1 MTKTASSHVVDER
14 KTPSTPD
21 NVTTDADGVAL
32 ASNGNVI
39 DDGLQRGLK
48 NRHLVSPGTKQES
61 TKVMADFSLAQQMIA
76 FGGVVGASIWYGTGS
91 AIAYSG
97 PIGALICF
105 FIIGVDVFFV
115 MQSLGEMATLF
126 PIQGAFIEL
135 AGRFIDP
142 ALSFSLGWNYWHIL
156 SARSFVTTNNWA
168 VALLPPDLWVT
179 NIANDYNN
187 ISLIMGLWTT
197 AVPSYG
203 WILIFWAGFQCTS
216 LLGVVVYGEMEF
228 YLACWKLLCVV
239 GGFLVAILVNTG
251 AIGGEYIGFR
261 YWRDPGAIAHGISGF
276 GKTFLLAAVYYAG
289 TEMLA
294 LTAAESKNP
303 KRDLPKAIRQT
314 FWRILVIFLG
324 LVFFAGIIVPYDSEG
339 LLAGSS
345 KSALSPWTIALVQAG
360 WSGAGNL
367 LNVVMITAQF
377 SSVNSAIYV
386 ASRSLVA
393 LAVNGRAPR
402 LFARTTA
409 NGVPVAAIVFSN
421 TLGLVA
427 LLNIA
432 ASPGKVFS
440 YLINISGAATFV
452 AWAFI
457 DITHLRLRKAWAA
470 QNHTPE
476 ELPYRA
482 FLFPYG
488 TWFVVFINLFLVFIS
503 GYEVF
508 VGGFAAVDFVFSY
521 IVLVI
526 FTLLFLF
533 WKVFKGTKFVD
544 LMDADLVTG
553 RREDLVQGGVHELEG
568 ADGHGREKGGRPP
581 WWILVKRFIFS

>member
-1 MTKTASSHVVDER
+1 MTTTLFAAGVVDE
-14 KTPSTPD
+14 KTTPTPE
-21 NVTTDADGVAL
+21 NGKVEAGRIEL

-48 NRHLVSPGTKQES
+48 NRHL
-61 TKVMADFSLAQQMIA
+61 QMIA

-97 PIGALICF
+97 PVGALICF

-115 MQSLGEMATLF
+115 MQSLGEMSTLF

-142 ALSFSLGWNYWHIL
+142 ALAFSLGWNYWY
-156 SARSFVTTNNWA
+156 
-168 VALLPPDLWVT
+168 LWVT

-187 ISLIMGLWTT
+187 ISLIMGLWTD

-203 WILIFWAGFQCTS
+203 WILIFWLGFQGTS
-216 LLGVVVYGEMEF
+216 LLGIVFYGEMEF
-228 YLACWKLLCVV
+228 YLACWKLICVV

-261 YWRDPGAIAHGISGF
+261 YWRDPGVIANGISGF
-276 GKTFLLAAVYYAG
+276 GKTFILAAVYYCG

-314 FWRILVIFLG
+314 FWRILIIFMG
-324 LVFFAGIIVPYDSEG
+324 LVFFAGIIVPYNSNK
-339 LLAGSS
+339 LLTATS
-345 KSALSPWTIALVQAG
+345 KSAQSPWTIALVQAG
-360 WSGAGNL
+360 WDGAGNL
-367 LNVVMITAQF
+367 VNVVMITAQF

-393 LAVNGRAPR
+393 LAVNGRAPKF
-402 LFARTTA
+402 FAKTTA
-409 NGVPVAAIVFSN
+409 NGVPVNAIVFSN
-421 TLGLVA
+421 TLGLIA

-432 ASPGKVFS
+432 SSPGQVFT
-440 YLINISGAATFV
+440 YLIDISGAATFI
-452 AWAFI
+452 AWAFVG
-457 DITHLRLRKAWAA
+457 ITHLRLRKAWVI
-470 QNHTPE
+470 QGHSLDD
-476 ELPYRA
+476 LPYKA
-482 FLFPYG
+482 LLYPYG

-503 GYEVF
+503 GYSVF
-508 VGGFAAVDFVFSY
+508 VGGFHAVDFVFAY
-521 IVLVI
+521 IVIAI
-526 FTLLFLF
+526 FTFLYLF
-533 WKVFKGTKFVD
+533 WKLFKGTKIIP
-544 LMDADLVTG
+544 LMEIDLVMG
-553 RREDLVQGGVHELEG
+553 RRDHLLQGSVQDSEDIDAKEN
-568 ADGHGREKGGRPP
+568 KTSPP
-581 WWILVKRFIFS
+581 WYIKVKRFVFS

>member
-1 MTKTASSHVVDER
+1 MTATLLVSDVVDEKTASTS
-14 KTPSTPD
+14 SPD
-21 NVTTDADGVAL
+21 NATVETGRVEL

-48 NRHLVSPGTKQES
+48 NRHL
-61 TKVMADFSLAQQMIA
+61 QMIA

-97 PIGALICF
+97 PIGALVCF

-115 MQSLGEMATLF
+115 MQSLGEMSTLF

-142 ALSFSLGWNYWHIL
+142 ALAFSLGWNYWY
-156 SARSFVTTNNWA
+156 
-168 VALLPPDLWVT
+168 LWVT

-187 ISLIMGLWTT
+187 ISLIMGLWTN

-203 WILIFWAGFQCTS
+203 WVLIFWLGFQCTS
-216 LLGVVVYGEMEF
+216 LLGIVFYGEMEF
-228 YLACWKLLCVV
+228 YLACWKLICVV

-261 YWRDPGAIAHGISGF
+261 YWRDPGVVANGISGF
-276 GKTFLLAAVYYAG
+276 GKTFVLAAVYYCG

-303 KRDLPKAIRQT
+303 KKDLPKAIRQT

-324 LVFFAGIIVPYDSEG
+324 LVFFAGILVPYNSSK
-339 LLAGSS
+339 LLTATS
-345 KSALSPWTIALVQAG
+345 KSAQSPWTIALVQAG
-360 WSGAGNL
+360 WDGAGNL
-367 LNVVMITAQF
+367 VNVVMITAQF

-402 LFARTTA
+402 LFAKTTN
-409 NGVPVAAIVFSN
+409 NGVPVNAIIFSN
-421 TLGLVA
+421 VLGLIA

-432 ASPGKVFS
+432 SSPGQVFT
-440 YLINISGAATFV
+440 YLIDISGAATFI
-452 AWAFI
+452 AWAFVG
-457 DITHLRLRKAWAA
+457 ITHLRLRKAWVM
-470 QNHTPE
+470 QGYSIE
-476 ELPYRA
+476 DLPYKA
-482 FLFPYG
+482 LLYPYG
-488 TWFVVFINLFLVFIS
+488 AWFVVLINLFLVFIS
-503 GYEVF
+503 GYSVF
-508 VGGFAAVDFVFSY
+508 VGGFHAVDFVFAY
-521 IVLVI
+521 IVIAI
-526 FTLLFLF
+526 FTLLYLF
-533 WKVFKGTKFVD
+533 WKIFKGTKIVSLMEVD
-544 LMDADLVTG
+544 LITG
-553 RREDLVQGGVHELEG
+553 RRDDLIKSSVHDSEVEG
-568 ADGHGREKGGRPP
+568 IGKKMGTP
-581 WWILVKRFIFS
+581 WYVKVKRFIFS